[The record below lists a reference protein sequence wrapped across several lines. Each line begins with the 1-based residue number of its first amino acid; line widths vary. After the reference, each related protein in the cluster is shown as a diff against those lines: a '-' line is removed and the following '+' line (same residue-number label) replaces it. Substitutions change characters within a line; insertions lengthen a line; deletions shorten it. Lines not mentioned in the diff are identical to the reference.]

1 MDAFDFRKLCADVTH
16 PRPSQEG
23 SFEMLLFYLIMNDL
37 WRGCFPSREGS
48 KGCVTVRVAAWVE
61 GLRDTVSRRLVLQ
74 GVIRQASGDRFDF
87 RKLCADVTHP
97 RPLSRGEVCSAA
109 FFLVMSDLCVVF
121 PSREGIKG
129 CVTVKVAAWAEVLR
143 DTVSRRLVLQGVIC
157 RLRVA
162 ALVFGGSAQA

>member
-1 MDAFDFRKLCADVTH
+1 
-16 PRPSQEG
+16 
-23 SFEMLLFYLIMNDL
+23 MNDL
-37 WRGCFPSREGS
+37 WRGCFPSREGI

-129 CVTVKVAAWAEVLR
+129 CVTVRIAAKIEVFL
-143 DTVSRRLVLQGVIC
+143 LL
-157 RLRVA
+157 
-162 ALVFGGSAQA
+162 FG